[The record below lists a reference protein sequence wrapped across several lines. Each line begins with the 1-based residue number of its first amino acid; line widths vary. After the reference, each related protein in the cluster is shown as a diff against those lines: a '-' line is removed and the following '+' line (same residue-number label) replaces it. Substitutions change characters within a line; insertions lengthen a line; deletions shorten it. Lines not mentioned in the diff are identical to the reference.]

1 MAYADDMLQ
10 EETLTYCMIT
20 QRANCGCRFVL
31 LSPTGEHRSDLA
43 YDAFIYG
50 RHHKQTVSMRSDMN
64 ALRTKAS
71 ERDHMLHDG
80 MIYVLSRSH
89 LPLTWSSHGQAI
101 PL

>member
-10 EETLTYCMIT
+10 QETLACCMIT

-50 RHHKQTVSMRSDMN
+50 RHHK
-64 ALRTKAS
+64 
-71 ERDHMLHDG
+71 
-80 MIYVLSRSH
+80 
-89 LPLTWSSHGQAI
+89 
-101 PL
+101 